1 VRTLPCIINETCLYG
16 GVVVNFYGPTSCKDI
31 FTKWDAL
38 GGAKLIMQERTMYL
52 SYNIFSKPFTI
63 QSIIQPSNLHNEY
76 LSKWKGFQ
84 VRPFSYGEQLKQ
96 LNSTHLKFIPST
108 KGSKDSTYHTHVE
121 VEKEVGTFCYL
132 CWLQSSSSPPPRW
145 GMFSYICGSNPP
157 LSPKGG
163 GCFLTYVVPIPL
175 FPQKVDILLRILRWG
190 YCWLTPL
197 LQRKGT
203 SEGIPKTKGLRTYR
217 DSCGGH

>member
-1 VRTLPCIINETCLYG
+1 
-16 GVVVNFYGPTSCKDI
+16 
-31 FTKWDAL
+31 
-38 GGAKLIMQERTMYL
+38 MQERTMYL

-96 LNSTHLKFIPST
+96 LNSTHLKLIPSA
-108 KGSKDSTYHTHVE
+108 KGSKDSRHHTYVE
-121 VEKEVGTFCYL
+121 VEKVVLLVDPNVPLPPKGGDILLPLLAPIFL
-132 CWLQSSSSPPPRW
+132 FPPPQ
-145 GMFSYICGSNPP
+145 
-157 LSPKGG
+157 GG

-203 SEGIPKTKGLRTYR
+203 SEGIPKTKGLRTYH
-217 DSCGGH
+217 DGCGGH